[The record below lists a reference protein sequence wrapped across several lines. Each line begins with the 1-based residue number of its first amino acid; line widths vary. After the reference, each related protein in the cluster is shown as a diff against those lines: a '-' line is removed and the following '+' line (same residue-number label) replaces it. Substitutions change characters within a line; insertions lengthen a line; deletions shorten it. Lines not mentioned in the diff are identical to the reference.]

1 VGIHGKEEVKVRV
14 QKSIEIAAP
23 PAKIWPFMVEPE
35 KILQWII
42 TFQKFEY
49 TTEQYSGAG
58 APFYVEEKAGGPL
71 MKINFAVTEWVE
83 NEKLAARMV
92 SGNMVKSYEL
102 RFTLEPT
109 PFGSTFTFLET
120 TELPFGIIGKLMG
133 AIGKRTAESHLEQC
147 LAKLKSVVE
156 T

>member
-1 VGIHGKEEVKVRV
+1 VDIHVKEEVKLKV

-49 TTEQYSGAG
+49 TAEKCSGVG
-58 APFYVEEKAGGPL
+58 TPFYVEEKAGGPL
-71 MKINFAVTEWVE
+71 MKINFVVTEWVE
-83 NEKLAARMV
+83 NERLAARMI

-102 RFTLEPT
+102 RFTLEST
-109 PFGSTFTFLET
+109 PSGSRFTFLET
-120 TELPFGIIGKLMG
+120 TELPFGIIGKLIG
-133 AIGKRTAESHLEQC
+133 AIGKRTAESHLKQC
-147 LAKLKSVVE
+147 LAKLKSLVE